1 MEKKRTFL
9 LFLLCL
15 LLLSGVMAE
24 GIDRDNQIFLLQ
36 SDSTGLVFEVRVPF
50 FETQER
56 IHTQGIFQTLEVPG
70 LGQISEVGRPLL
82 PLKGTLIEIPSTG
95 NIKIKILETN
105 TEDYVNYR
113 ILPCPKY
120 VKKED
125 DSKIYLEEKF
135 ALDHNFYSNSRFYPP
150 SISELGFSGFIRERK
165 VAQVKIYP
173 FQYNPATGILR
184 HHKRIMVQVLFEQP
198 SVRNTGELSDPHFDK
213 MFKDIILNFRERPFV
228 NLANTLGSH
237 QQSFEAQQRP
247 SDCKILVDKT
257 GIYKIAFWDLVDA
270 GISPHL
276 IDARTFKMF
285 CQGKEIAIYISSNE
299 STLRPSDYILFYGQ
313 AIHTDYTDT
322 SVYWLSWGGSYG
334 KRMAEVK
341 GAPKFSSQ
349 LKYHYRKDHF
359 ELNNEYWIT
368 MPKGKGKDHWFWERI
383 HAGETKNYT
392 FNLNRPAS
400 DSLKA
405 KVKVMVFGRT
415 SIFQKPDHHLKIYVN
430 GNYRGEGHFDG
441 QRKYECTVNVDQ
453 SLLKHGSNTLQV
465 ELVNDT
471 GSPNSIYMNYF
482 DVEYYD
488 KFFASDS
495 SLSFDIDVSGNKK
508 IQVSNFSESSIEIFD
523 ISNHNNVRRIV
534 NFAVKKA
541 GSYQGSP
548 VAKKSFKAIFGGK
561 FSGKEKYLALTKK
574 SIIRGRKYLKKL
586 SSSTIPMS
594 QKTDYI
600 IISHEDFYKKA
611 SSLADYR
618 TSKGLKVQV
627 VKVGDIYDQFNHGI
641 VSPQAIRAFLRF
653 AYEEWERPSYVLF
666 LGDANV
672 DAHDY
677 MGTTRK
683 NFVPTYLYD
692 LSDIQ
697 ILNDNWFV
705 CISENDMLP
714 DYFSGRI
721 PVKSAIEAKKVIDKI
736 MNHEKLLESRL
747 MKKSIFVADDNDNT
761 FPDLNDE
768 LAKKH
773 FPSDFKKTKI
783 YLGNYTYTDSATAD
797 LIEGINEG
805 ALAVTYVGHGSYDNW
820 ANENIFLA
828 SDVDSLANSRFPFVV
843 CLPCL
848 NGYFANWPRDLWS
861 RHIDDCLA
869 EKFVK
874 APNRGAIAVY
884 APTGLG
890 YTWEHRLLGINLY
903 DMLFK
908 SGEVIL
914 GKITTQAK
922 IDAYAQGSTLEQVQT
937 FMLFGDPA
945 CSLTRTRK

>member
-1 MEKKRTFL
+1 
-9 LFLLCL
+9 
-15 LLLSGVMAE
+15 
-24 GIDRDNQIFLLQ
+24 
-36 SDSTGLVFEVRVPF
+36 
-50 FETQER
+50 
-56 IHTQGIFQTLEVPG
+56 
-70 LGQISEVGRPLL
+70 
-82 PLKGTLIEIPSTG
+82 
-95 NIKIKILETN
+95 
-105 TEDYVNYR
+105 
-113 ILPCPKY
+113 
-120 VKKED
+120 
-125 DSKIYLEEKF
+125 
-135 ALDHNFYSNSRFYPP
+135 
-150 SISELGFSGFIRERK
+150 
-165 VAQVKIYP
+165 
-173 FQYNPATGILR
+173 
-184 HHKRIMVQVLFEQP
+184 
-198 SVRNTGELSDPHFDK
+198 
-213 MFKDIILNFRERPFV
+213 
-228 NLANTLGSH
+228 
-237 QQSFEAQQRP
+237 
-247 SDCKILVDKT
+247 
-257 GIYKIAFWDLVDA
+257 
-270 GISPHL
+270 
-276 IDARTFKMF
+276 
-285 CQGKEIAIYISSNE
+285 
-299 STLRPSDYILFYGQ
+299 
-313 AIHTDYTDT
+313 
-322 SVYWLSWGGSYG
+322 
-334 KRMAEVK
+334 
-341 GAPKFSSQ
+341 
-349 LKYHYRKDHF
+349 
-359 ELNNEYWIT
+359 
-368 MPKGKGKDHWFWERI
+368 
-383 HAGETKNYT
+383 
-392 FNLNRPAS
+392 
-400 DSLKA
+400 
-405 KVKVMVFGRT
+405 
-415 SIFQKPDHHLKIYVN
+415 
-430 GNYRGEGHFDG
+430 
-441 QRKYECTVNVDQ
+441 
-453 SLLKHGSNTLQV
+453 
-465 ELVNDT
+465 
-471 GSPNSIYMNYF
+471 MNYF

-488 KFFASDS
+488 KFFASDNV
-495 SLSFDIDVSGNKK
+495 LSFDIDVSGNKK
-508 IQVSNFSESSIEIFD
+508 IQVSNFYESSIEIFD

-534 NFAVKKA
+534 SFAVKKT

-548 VAKKSFKAIFGGK
+548 FAKKSFKAIFGGK

-586 SSSTIPMS
+586 SSSTIPMN

-611 SSLADYR
+611 LSLADYR
-618 TSKGLKVQV
+618 ASKGLKVQV

-653 AYEEWERPSYVLF
+653 AYSEWEKPSYVLF

-677 MGTTRK
+677 MGTGQR

-692 LSDIQ
+692 TADIQ

-736 MNHEKLLESRL
+736 INHEKLLGSRL
-747 MKKSIFVADDNDNT
+747 MKKSIFVADDNDDM

-783 YLGNYTYTDSATAD
+783 YLGNYTYADSATAD
-797 LIEGINEG
+797 LIEGINRG
-805 ALAVTYVGHGSYDNW
+805 ALIVTYVGHGSYDNW

-843 CLPCL
+843 CLTCL

-890 YTWEHRLLGINLY
+890 YTWEHRLLGISLY

-922 IDAYAQGSTLEQVQT
+922 MDAFAQGSTLEQVQT
-937 FMLFGDPA
+937 IMLFGDPA
-945 CSLTRTRK
+945 CSLTRIRK